1 MKYKVWVEIEACG
14 DDDSDHYEPVSPFPV
29 CVGEFDTI
37 KEADNLVVRLTGQ
50 TSLE

>member
-1 MKYKVWVEIEACG
+1 MKYKVWVEIEAC
-14 DDDSDHYEPVSPFPV
+14 DDDADYYETVSPFPV

-37 KEADNLVVRLTGQ
+37 KEADNLVVRLNGK